1 MVAVLSYITLYSTL
15 AIKQDHSTDSY
26 KFCVF
31 IGSFILKCDAQ
42 VETVQQLLEIFW
54 WGWVVKAVLILFLK
68 CFKDKTGP

>member
-15 AIKQDHSTDSY
+15 AMKQDHSTDSY

-42 VETVQQLLEIFW
+42 VETVQQLLDLCS
-54 WGWVVKAVLILFLK
+54 G
-68 CFKDKTGP
+68 TGSPALGLCSP